1 MRSTLPLLVPGIVA
15 TIVLAIAVAA
25 PLARFLGTRRLV
37 AILLVLSVGVILAA
51 TLSPNLRG
59 IDPALAGQCD
69 LSRLVPPSLET
80 LRFDA
85 DAGRN
90 IVLFV
95 PLGLALGLLPW
106 ARRSAAVIGAAF
118 LLTLFVELTQLLV
131 PQLERGCESADVID
145 NTIGLVLG
153 LAVGTTLRLAFGRTY
168 DQG

>member
-1 MRSTLPLLVPGIVA
+1 MRNSLPLLLPGIIA
-15 TIVLAIAVAA
+15 TMVLAVALAA
-25 PLARFLGTRRLV
+25 PLARFLRTKRAV
-37 AILLVLSVGVILAA
+37 AALLVLSVGLILAA

-59 IDPALAGQCD
+59 LEAVGGQCD

-80 LRFDA
+80 LRFDG

-95 PLGLALGLLPW
+95 PLGLALGMLPW

-153 LAVGTTLRLAFGRTY
+153 LAVGTTLRLAFGRTS